1 MKQQN
6 KDITI
11 RSSEEDS
18 VIRKFRITASDEKTY
33 NTTHYSLQMIIAI
46 GFKVDNLRAVQF
58 RKWVNQIA
66 QEYTFKGWVMD
77 TERLKKGGV
86 LADEYFEQQL
96 EKIREIRISERK
108 FYQKVTDI
116 YSTWKTTLTQ

>member
-1 MKQQN
+1 
-6 KDITI
+6 
-11 RSSEEDS
+11 
-18 VIRKFRITASDEKTY
+18 
-33 NTTHYSLQMIIAI
+33 
-46 GFKVDNLRAVQF
+46 
-58 RKWVNQIA
+58 
-66 QEYTFKGWVMD
+66 MD